1 MPKGKGTRCPRKRK
15 SSTVADTV
23 FENPNMTSPSSS
35 SALSTL
41 SQPPTPIV
49 TVSQVNRAISQTNAQ
64 FSGLPTPGRF
74 LYGSAPY
81 FDYQGYQPPS
91 PFSQHPGAYPST
103 PPMPGAMPPLP
114 FTLCKIIGNIS
125 ICDGCR
131 NRYSKHP
138 NPPDDLCIRH
148 QEFRKFHSL
157 ALETLTTTSVL
168 LV

>member
-1 MPKGKGTRCPRKRK
+1 
-15 SSTVADTV
+15 
-23 FENPNMTSPSSS
+23 MTSPSSS

-49 TVSQVNRAISQTNAQ
+49 TVSQAISQNNAQ
-64 FSGLPTPGRF
+64 FSGLRRF

-81 FDYQGYQPPS
+81 FEYQGYQPPS
-91 PFSQHPGAYPST
+91 PYSQHPGAYPST

-148 QEFRKFHSL
+148 QEWREFTPPGSQVPQSRFGNTYYHFSVTCPLSTICSYALGDSSRNFRTARKFS
-157 ALETLTTTSVL
+157 
-168 LV
+168 